1 LKNEEKDN
9 LAKIIKDRIINGGW
23 VWKR

>member
-1 LKNEEKDN
+1 LKNEEKEN

-23 VWKR
+23 IWIK